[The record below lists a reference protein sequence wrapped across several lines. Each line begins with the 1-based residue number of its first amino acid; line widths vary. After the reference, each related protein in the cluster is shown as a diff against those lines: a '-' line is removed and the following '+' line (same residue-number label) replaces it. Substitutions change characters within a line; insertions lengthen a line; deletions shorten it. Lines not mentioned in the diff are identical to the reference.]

1 VLGVLVALMLLA
13 AVVSGLSMSANDRPS
28 PLHMLVFAGTLAL
41 AAWLILDLEFP
52 RLGLMRIDSHDH
64 LITDLRA
71 TMG

>member
-1 VLGVLVALMLLA
+1 MLGVLVALMLLA

-52 RLGLMRIDSHDH
+52 RLGLMRTDSHDH
-64 LITDLRA
+64 SITDLRA
-71 TMG
+71 MMG